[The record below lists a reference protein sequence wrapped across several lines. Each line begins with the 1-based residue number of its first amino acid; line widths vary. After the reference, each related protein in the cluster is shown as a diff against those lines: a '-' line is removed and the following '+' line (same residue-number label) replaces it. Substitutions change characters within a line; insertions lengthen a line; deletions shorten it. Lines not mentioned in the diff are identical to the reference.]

1 MNKTSVAI
9 GIALAVSISLPSL
22 TTAKIKKPN
31 LRARLINVCNK
42 SSDCFFKSL
51 SGVDHIVVVYDSSE
65 AMAEDISTLVP
76 MAKLYCTESHKV
88 KKASKFHIVVEKE
101 TMTLDCASG
110 TWTKGV
116 ETRVDSGPLAKAW

>member
-1 MNKTSVAI
+1 MNKLSVA
-9 GIALAVSISLPSL
+9 IALAVSISLPSL
-22 TTAKIKKPN
+22 ATAKIKKPN

-65 AMAEDISTLVP
+65 AMAEDVTTLVP
-76 MAKLYCTESHKV
+76 MAKLYCTESHKI
-88 KKASKFHIVVEKE
+88 KKVSKFHIVADKE

-110 TWTKGV
+110 TWTKSSEV
-116 ETRVDSGPLAKAW
+116 QSKVDSGPIPKAW